1 MPPADNVTVAAI
13 ITFGSVIT
21 ALLGYL
27 GVVAT
32 GARRH
37 AKAARHEVQNSHEV
51 NLRDDLDVKF
61 KGLADLVKGAVA
73 DIGGIK
79 EDIRI
84 IHREASQDREVNA
97 TERERVRRLEEKI
110 LNNKEHQ

>member
-1 MPPADNVTVAAI
+1 MPPTDNITVAAI
-13 ITFGSVIT
+13 ITFGSIIT

-51 NLRDDLDVKF
+51 NLRDDLDDKFRGLEAAMAGFGDALGEVK
-61 KGLADLVKGAVA
+61 KDV
-73 DIGGIK
+73 GGMRS
-79 EDIRI
+79 DIRLI
-84 IHREASQDREVNA
+84 RTEASQDREH
-97 TERERVRRLEEKI
+97 VRRFEESI
-110 LNNKEHQ
+110 INNKEH